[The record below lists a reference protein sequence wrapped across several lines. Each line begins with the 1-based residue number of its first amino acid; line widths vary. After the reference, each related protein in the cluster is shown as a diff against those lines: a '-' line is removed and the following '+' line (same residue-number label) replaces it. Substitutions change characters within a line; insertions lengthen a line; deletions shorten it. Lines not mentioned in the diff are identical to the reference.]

1 MKISLLPPTTSII
14 SSALIAIVKAGKT
27 YKIPFANFLANY
39 YTKSEVNA
47 QIENVVAGGI
57 PWKEKVYDNRSIA
70 EGGSDTITHNLANEN
85 FNYWCLKWNGAK
97 YIKMQTPIAESNRT
111 ANSLTLTSG
120 MPIDK
125 YKVVIFG

>member
-1 MKISLLPPTTSII
+1 MKISQLPPTTSII
-14 SSALIAIVKAGKT
+14 GTALIAILKAGKT
-27 YKIPFANFLANY
+27 YRIPFANFLSNY
-39 YTKSEVNA
+39 YTKLETDSKIA
-47 QIENVVAGGI
+47 AVVAGGI
-57 PWKEKVYDNRSIA
+57 PWEEKAYADRSIE
-70 EGGSDTITHNLANEN
+70 EGGTDTITHNLANEN

-111 ANSLTLTSG
+111 ANSLTLSSG